1 LGDGAPLQGR
11 GDAVKDRIFRSLTEA
26 VVNFDIEGV
35 RRLAQEVIDN
45 GLDPYEAIT
54 EALNEGMRIVGEKY
68 EAKEYFLSELLLAG
82 ESMKAALEILTPH
95 LKTGGIKAIGK
106 VVIGTVKGDIHD
118 IGKTIVTTLLRS
130 AGFEVID
137 LGVDV
142 SAEKFIESIREADA
156 DILAM
161 SALLTT
167 TMPYMGEVVKGL
179 EENGLRGK
187 VTVIVGGAPLSEDYA
202 KKVGADL
209 YAVDA
214 VEAVRK
220 LRDHMKGK
228 PS

>member
-1 LGDGAPLQGR
+1 MQGR

>member
-1 LGDGAPLQGR
+1 MQNQNIIKEK
-11 GDAVKDRIFRSLTEA
+11 VFRSLTEA
-26 VVNFDIEGV
+26 VVNFNVEEV

-54 EALNEGMRIVGEKY
+54 EALNKGMRIVGDKY

-95 LKTGGIKAIGK
+95 LKAGEMKAVGR
-106 VVIGTVKGDIHD
+106 VVIGTVRGDIHD
-118 IGKTIVTTLLRS
+118 IGKSIVATLLRS
-130 AGFEVID
+130 AGFEVVD

-142 SAEKFIESIREADA
+142 SAERFIEGVRESGA

-167 TMPYMGEVVKGL
+167 TMPYMGEVIKRL
-179 EENGLRGK
+179 EEDGLKEK
-187 VTVIVGGAPLSEDYA
+187 VMVIVGGAPLSEDYA
-202 KKVGADL
+202 KKIGADL
-209 YAVDA
+209 YAADA

-220 LRDHMKGK
+220 LKDHIRDGLQFRN
-228 PS
+228 S

>member
-1 LGDGAPLQGR
+1 LQGR

-95 LKTGGIKAIGK
+95 LKTSGIKAIGK

-167 TMPYMGEVVKGL
+167 TMPYMGEVVKEL

>member
-1 LGDGAPLQGR
+1 LQGR

-167 TMPYMGEVVKGL
+167 TMPYMGEVVKEL

>member
-1 LGDGAPLQGR
+1 MQGR

-95 LKTGGIKAIGK
+95 LKAGGIEAIGK

-167 TMPYMGEVVKGL
+167 TMPYMGEVVKEL

>member
-1 LGDGAPLQGR
+1 MQGR

-95 LKTGGIKAIGK
+95 LKTSGIKAIGK

>member
-1 LGDGAPLQGR
+1 MQGR

-220 LRDHMKGK
+220 LRDHVKGK

>member
-1 LGDGAPLQGR
+1 
-11 GDAVKDRIFRSLTEA
+11 
-26 VVNFDIEGV
+26 
-35 RRLAQEVIDN
+35 
-45 GLDPYEAIT
+45 
-54 EALNEGMRIVGEKY
+54 
-68 EAKEYFLSELLLAG
+68 
-82 ESMKAALEILTPH
+82 LTPH
-95 LKTGGIKAIGK
+95 LKTSGIKAIGK

-118 IGKTIVTTLLRS
+118 IGKTIVATLLRS

-167 TMPYMGEVVKGL
+167 TMPYMGEVVKEL

-187 VTVIVGGAPLSEDYA
+187 VTVIVGGAPLSEEYA

-220 LRDHMKGK
+220 LRDHVKGK

>member
-1 LGDGAPLQGR
+1 MQGR

-95 LKTGGIKAIGK
+95 LKAGGIEAIGK

>member
-1 LGDGAPLQGR
+1 MQDR
-11 GDAVKDRIFRSLTEA
+11 DSNVKDRIFRSLTEA
-26 VVNFDIEGV
+26 VVSFDIEGV
-35 RRLAQEVIDN
+35 KRLAQEVIDN
-45 GLDPYEAIT
+45 GLDPYEAIS
-54 EALNEGMRIVGEKY
+54 EALNEGMRIVGDKY

-95 LKTGGIKAIGK
+95 LKAGGMKAIGK

-118 IGKTIVTTLLRS
+118 IGKTIVVTLLRS

-142 SAEKFIESIREADA
+142 SADRFIESLRETAA

-167 TMPYMGEVVKGL
+167 TMPYMGDVVKRL
-179 EENGLRGK
+179 EEEGLRKK
-187 VTVIVGGAPLSEDYA
+187 VTVIVGGAPLNEDYA
-202 KKVGADL
+202 KKMGADL
-209 YAVDA
+209 YAMDA

-220 LRDHMKGK
+220 LKDYIERK
-228 PS
+228 PN